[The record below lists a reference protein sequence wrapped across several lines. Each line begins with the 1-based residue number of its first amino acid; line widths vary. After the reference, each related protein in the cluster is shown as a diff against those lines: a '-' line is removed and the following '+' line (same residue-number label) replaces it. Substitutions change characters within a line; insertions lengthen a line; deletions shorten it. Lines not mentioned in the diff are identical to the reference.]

1 MTYATPQLEL
11 NAPLVYMETTI
22 PVGMTI
28 TEYRVSRPAKPSLR
42 DRVRTHLRPS
52 AKESRRIR
60 FAGLAGDAC

>member
-52 AKESRRIR
+52 AKESR
-60 FAGLAGDAC
+60 